1 MLETLLEDR
10 FGLKFHR
17 EYKQGPVY
25 ILSRGKKKLMLQ
37 EPKDKA
43 SDPRGGVFTMSG
55 GIANGMAAGNNVSM
69 KFLAAQLSPDLE
81 RPVLDQ
87 TGLTGSYDFRLE
99 PDDPTNHDII
109 AAIIDDMDRL
119 GLKLK
124 AGKGLVETIVIDQ
137 ANKPTEN

>member
-1 MLETLLEDR
+1 MLQTLLEAR

-43 SDPRGGVFTMSG
+43 SDPRGAVIILSG
-55 GIANGMAAGNNVSM
+55 GIADGSAFGNNISM
-69 KFLAAQLSPDLE
+69 KFLAAQLSLHLE

-87 TGLTGSYDFRLE
+87 TGLAGSYDFRLK
-99 PDDPTNHDII
+99 PDDPTNHDLT
-109 AAIIDDMDRL
+109 AAIIDAMNRL

-124 AGKGLVETIVIDQ
+124 AGKGPVETIVVDQ
-137 ANKPTEN
+137 ASKPTEN